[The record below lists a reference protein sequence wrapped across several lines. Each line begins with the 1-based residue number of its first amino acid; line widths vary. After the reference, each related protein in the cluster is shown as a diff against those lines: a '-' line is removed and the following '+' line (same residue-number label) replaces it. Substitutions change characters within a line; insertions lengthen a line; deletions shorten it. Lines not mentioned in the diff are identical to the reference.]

1 MDEGFYLELSLISQS
16 FESRDPHLKLLTKY
30 ICNISFFWVCIFN
43 HIYDVCFQITD
54 EGRNVF
60 AIEVPEDQ
68 LDEVSRSMYSHLRT
82 LINERDGYVEVCAFI
97 PL

>member
-1 MDEGFYLELSLISQS
+1 MY
-16 FESRDPHLKLLTKY
+16 KKMK
-30 ICNISFFWVCIFN
+30 FFCFVS
-43 HIYDVCFQITD
+43 FQITD

-82 LINERDGYVEVCAFI
+82 LIQERDGYVEVRFI
-97 PL
+97 NPF